1 MIYLIIA
8 INLAITLLNIYLA
21 IRIWQFKLFVARIST
36 LFNNYERYFN
46 ILLTFAPKLIYQ
58 RQNNIYQVR
67 QRYQILQLQIT
78 KARQLIWLLNWS
90 YKNFRRT

>member
-36 LFNNYERYFN
+36 LFSNYERYFN